1 MPIIRPVFL
10 SLTAL
15 FSLLFVPCSFQAQP
29 LKPFPIAQRNDPS
42 QKAIHALAWFG
53 QRGPDLQPVFSKGSK
68 VEMGIDLGADIDNC
82 IEAFFANSSKSQRK
96 LNPYNR
102 HDLAVEAEFYSN
114 GILIQRRSGFFYQE
128 FKRDLRNNKWI
139 EDTTSYS
146 FRIRFEPPTAGIY
159 FARIVLTSKLGFTQ
173 TEFVNF
179 EVLESAD
186 KGGLKVGS
194 DGKHLIYS
202 GTRESFHGVGQDI
215 PWTSWEDWYVM
226 DTPVGP
232 KKMDMIHKALQA
244 FDGANGNF
252 TRFVAAP
259 WFMQLEWEALGN
271 YQPKMGQAW
280 EFDRILD
287 YCDEKEIYFLFCA
300 LMHGPLMSK
309 ADDKDDLPGIRWETN
324 CYNDQDKTPSKYPC
338 EPPVGINKAIEFY
351 SNPNA
356 RDHVKNY
363 FRYLSARYG
372 YSSSLAGWQLMSEVD
387 ETAEYR
393 DQEVNG
399 QTIDHSE
406 NRKQVREWTDEMSGY
421 IRNDLDDNQLISI
434 SIITGKNFS
443 KTMWDPE
450 LYNLPNIDFFGYH
463 DYMFESTPSVGKI
476 RNRNL
481 LFRYYSVTEMNTGFQ
496 NGSISYSNYQK
507 KPFIYDEFGHI
518 LTIPQKWPEDNKL
531 DPTKD
536 FNNCADFMLKQDL
549 WFTFVSGCAVAGL
562 DWWNQDEQKRYEM
575 WRKFYPPLLKFMQG
589 IDFEKMN
596 YAAVREV
603 KGRPVIAQRWPLT
616 DKEVRNS
623 ISSAY
628 GNDDL
633 LEAYMQVSDDGS
645 QGFGWMANRSVHWY
659 NLTSEY
665 PCLKSLL
672 EGTAPYHQ
680 SYLSR
685 SQEDD
690 LQDVPLDITEN
701 TRYIKM
707 LGLKKRASYVVTIY
721 STTTSSVLKQT
732 EVRTNGKGVAK
743 IYAPAMDHKLDP
755 DVAFKILEKGKNW
768 R

>member
-1 MPIIRPVFL
+1 MPIIRPISL

-15 FSLLFVPCSFQAQP
+15 FSLLFVPCSFQAQQIKP
-29 LKPFPIAQRNDPS
+29 VPIDQRTERPQDHIASIAWFSPRGHDLKPI
-42 QKAIHALAWFG
+42 
-53 QRGPDLQPVFSKGSK
+53 FSKGNK
-68 VEMGIDLGADIDNC
+68 VELGIDLSTDLDDC
-82 IEAFFANSSKSQRK
+82 IEAFFANSSKAQRK

-102 HDLAVEAEFYSN
+102 HDLSIEAEFYSD
-114 GILIQRRSGFFYQE
+114 GALVQKRSGFFYQE

-146 FRIRFEPPTAGIY
+146 FRIRFEPPKAGSY
-159 FARIVLTSKLGFTQ
+159 FARICLTSKLGYSHI
-173 TEFVNF
+173 EFVNF
-179 EVLESAD
+179 VVQESAD
-186 KGGLKVGS
+186 QGALKVGS
-194 DGKHLIYS
+194 NGKHLVYS
-202 GTRESFHGVGQDI
+202 GTGQSFHGIGQDI

-244 FDGANGNF
+244 FDAAEGNF

-271 YQPKMGQAW
+271 YQAKMGQAW

-287 YCDEKEIYFLFCA
+287 YCDEKDIYFLFCA
-300 LMHGPLMSK
+300 LMHAPLMSK

-324 CYNDQDKTPSKYPC
+324 CYNDLDKTPSKYPC
-338 EPPVGINKAIEFY
+338 EPSIGITKAIEFY
-351 SNPNA
+351 SNPKA

-393 DQEVNG
+393 DQEING
-399 QTIDHSE
+399 QVIDHSE
-406 NRKQVREWTDEMSGY
+406 NRKHVREWTDEMSKY
-421 IRNDLDDNQLISI
+421 IRFDLDDKQLISI

-463 DYMFESTPSVGKI
+463 DYMFEVTPSTGKI

-481 LFRYYSVTEMNTGFQ
+481 LSRYYSVTEMNTGYQ
-496 NGSISYSNYQK
+496 NGAVTYTSYQK
-507 KPFIYDEFGHI
+507 KPFIFDEFGHI

-536 FNNCADFMLKQDL
+536 FNNCVDFMIKQDL
-549 WFTFVSGCAVAGL
+549 WFSFASGCAVAGM
-562 DWWNQDEQKRYEM
+562 DWWNQDEQKRYDM
-575 WRKFYPPLLKFMQG
+575 WRRFYPPLLKFMQG
-589 IDFEKMN
+589 IDFEKVN
-596 YAAVREV
+596 YTKVR
-603 KGRPVIAQRWPLT
+603 KINGRPVIAQRWPLT
-616 DKEVRNS
+616 DKEVKAS
-623 ISSAY
+623 TSSAY
-628 GNDDL
+628 RKDDL
-633 LEAYMQVSDDGS
+633 LEAYMQVSDDGT
-645 QGFGWMANRSVHWY
+645 QGFGWIANRSVHWY

-665 PCLKSLL
+665 SCLRSLL

-680 SYLSR
+680 SYMSKP
-685 SQEDD
+685 QEDD
-690 LQDVPLDITEN
+690 LQETPLDIEEN
-701 TRYIKM
+701 TYYVKM
-707 LGLKKRASYVVTIY
+707 LGLKKRKDYLITFY
-721 STTTSSVLKQT
+721 STITGGVLKET
-732 EVRTNGKGVAK
+732 EVSTNGKGIAK
-743 IYAPAMDHKLDP
+743 IYTPTMDHQQDP
-755 DVAFKILEKGKNW
+755 DISFKIIEKEKTW